1 MIHFDVNQSAPVRLM
16 KRPNHIKKGLITLC
30 VIGIGC
36 WFYVH
41 TNWPDTYVHLTMCD
55 VGQGDAILIHQGF
68 RQVLIDSSQDERV
81 LTCLARNLPPWDHE
95 LDLVLITHFHQDH
108 VGGLVSV
115 LEVYRARVLI
125 TPAPSTGFTKE
136 NPEIMQRIATATTK
150 GMVWKRPIL
159 GQQIN
164 LDFYSPEGTLEI
176 LSALPGGSQANQQW
190 SDNNQSIV
198 TLLHL
203 NQIRM
208 LLMGD
213 LEEPGEQA
221 LLKRNVLAPVNLV
234 KLGHHGSKTST
245 SEQFLEVIKPQL
257 ALISVGKK
265 NSYGHPA
272 PGTLAKLAKY
282 GVRVLTTA
290 EIGEID
296 IVTDGFSYWQ
306 AKPEW

>member
-1 MIHFDVNQSAPVRLM
+1 MIHFDVNQSEPVRFR
-16 KRPNHIKKGLITLC
+16 KRPNHIKRAVTTLC
-30 VIGIGC
+30 VVCFIC

-41 TNWPDTYVHLTMCD
+41 SNWPDTYVHLTMCD

-81 LTCLARNLPPWDHE
+81 LDCLARNLPPWDHE
-95 LDLVLITHFHQDH
+95 LDLVLITHFDRDH

-115 LEVYRARVLI
+115 LEVYRTRVLI
-125 TPAPSTGFTKE
+125 TPVPSPGFTEE
-136 NPEIMQRIATATTK
+136 NPEILKRVTTATTK
-150 GMVWKRPIL
+150 GMEWKQPIL

-164 LDFYSPEGTLEI
+164 LGFRSPEGILEI
-176 LSALPGGSQANQQW
+176 LLALPGGSLTNQEW

-203 NQIRM
+203 EQITT
-208 LLMGD
+208 LLTGD
-213 LEEPGEQA
+213 LEEPGEQE
-221 LLKRNVLAPVNLV
+221 LLKRSVLAPVNILKV
-234 KLGHHGSKTST
+234 GHHGSKTST
-245 SEQFLEVIKPQL
+245 TVNLLEKIRPQL
-257 ALISVGKK
+257 ALISVGRK

-282 GVRVLTTA
+282 GVKVLVTA

-296 IVTDGFSYWQ
+296 IVTNGKSYWQ
-306 AKPEW
+306 AKPEF